1 MDEVI
6 TRIVAIERQC
16 SADVEQVRQEYE
28 KNLESRKQSLVD
40 QKTGA
45 FAQITAAEKL
55 RLTKAMEKAKKQNDE
70 ASLAFQRD
78 CEIPFQNQV
87 LAKTIKEEIISI
99 LFEG

>member
-16 SADVEQVRQEYE
+16 SADVEQVRQEYA
-28 KNLESRKQSLVD
+28 KNIESRKQSLED
-40 QKTGA
+40 QKTRA
-45 FAQITAAEKL
+45 FAQITAEEKL
-55 RLTKAMEKAKKQNDE
+55 RLTKAMEEAKRQIE
-70 ASLAFQRD
+70 QASLAFQRD

-87 LAKTIKEEIISI
+87 LAQTIQEEIISI